1 MGKGIS
7 VSYTHLDV
15 YKRQA
20 LGLAVSRRL
29 AALEAY
35 RRAAV
40 VLAFAPMG
48 TEADITPFLRR
59 VLADGKRLCLPA
71 CTGPGVMEAREAA
84 DLALLAPASAYGI
97 LEPAGP
103 AVPPEKIDLA
113 VVPCLAAGRDHTR
126 LGLSLIHILKG
137 KLQFD
142 EFYAL
147 RDVSLQVE
155 KGDFYGLVGLKMCIR
170 DRVNARSVT
179 AASLKVT
186 LAVLTAP

>member
-1 MGKGIS
+1 MSDNLQKE
-7 VSYTHLDV
+7 
-15 YKRQA
+15 KRAARARARQLAGLTARDPAARAA

-84 DLALLAPASAYGI
+84 DLALLAPAGAYGI

-126 LGLSLIHILKG
+126 LGRGGGYYDRYLPQLRPGAPAAAAGPL
-137 KLQFD
+137 D
-142 EFYAL
+142 APVAL
-147 RDVSLQVE
+147 V
-155 KGDFYGLVGLKMCIR
+155 
-170 DRVNARSVT
+170 VT
-179 AASLKVT
+179 EEET
-186 LAVLTAP
+186 L